1 MVISQARSAWYR
13 IGNCYAHSSVGYCL
27 SRGRSTAKPAGLPCL
42 WRRSERSL
50 AAYYRKG
57 LSKEIG
63 ATIGCR
69 GGRQFSTSVA
79 LHEADGAEALQY
91 VGGAGADVP
100 FQAEAAATSA
110 DSPFPNDVT
119 LYQDVQ
125 SNRLLKESFGS
136 IVKIYCDSTDPN
148 YAQPWQM
155 RRQLKSIGSGF
166 AIAGRMVLTNAHCVS
181 WQNRCLLRKHGSTVK
196 YPGRVVAIGH
206 ECDLAILAVDDDAF
220 WEGVRPLD
228 LGDVPSLH
236 DAVTV
241 VGYPTGGDNLCITSG
256 VVSRVDVTTYA
267 HSNFRLLCAQIDAA
281 INAGNSGGPA
291 LKDGKV
297 IGVAF
302 QAYDE
307 AQNIGYIIPTCIVRQ
322 FLRHLEVN
330 KRYTGFVTIGITYQL
345 LENPALRAFV
355 GLDSVEPRDLPQ
367 GVTPSGILVCQ
378 CDKLVNAGDGLRTR
392 DVIMAINGHDVADDG
407 TVHFRDVERVH
418 LAYALTAKFSG
429 DPCELVV
436 LREGK
441 VLTLTVRLQNPN
453 YLVAEHQWEVMPR
466 YFIFGG
472 LVFVPLTMEYLKDEF
487 GKKFYERAPSALL
500 RPLSDLF
507 ASQRGEEVV
516 VLSQILASEL
526 TVGYDFRNIRLDRVN
541 DEPVRNLR
549 HLEELVASVPAC
561 TPFVRF
567 HFESEV
573 VLVLDRARALELH
586 QQILDQHAI
595 PSHRSRDL

>member
-1 MVISQARSAWYR
+1 MDIAAIPRAWLTLGRYCSKNHFGSTAFFGRLPNAGASLPRAARRHARS
-13 IGNCYAHSSVGYCL
+13 
-27 SRGRSTAKPAGLPCL
+27 STAV
-42 WRRSERSL
+42 
-50 AAYYRKG
+50 YRKSFPSENSRAT
-57 LSKEIG
+57 LSVQR
-63 ATIGCR
+63 R
-69 GGRQFSTSVA
+69 GFSSSVA
-79 LHEADGAEALQY
+79 LQEAWNVDQLPFI
-91 VGGAGADVP
+91 GGAKVEAVVHDD
-100 FQAEAAATSA
+100 FQSH
-110 DSPFPNDVT
+110 
-119 LYQDVQ
+119 
-125 SNRLLKESFGS
+125 RLLKESFGS

-166 AIAGRMVLTNAHCVS
+166 IISGRLVLTNAHCVS

-206 ECDLAILAVDDDAF
+206 ECDLAILTVDDDSF
-220 WEGVRPLD
+220 WSGVKPLE
-228 LGDVPSLH
+228 LGEVPSLH

-307 AQNIGYIIPTCIVRQ
+307 AQNIGYIIPTCIILQ
-322 FLRHLEVN
+322 FLRHIDLHR
-330 KRYTGFVTIGITYQL
+330 RYTGFVTIGITYQL

-355 GLDSVEPRDLPQ
+355 GLDSVRQSDLPEN
-367 GVTPSGILVCQ
+367 VTPSGILVCQ
-378 CDKLVNAGDGLRTR
+378 CDKVVNDGDGLRTR
-392 DVIMAINGHDVADDG
+392 DVIMAINGYDVADDG
-407 TVHFRDVERVH
+407 TVSFRDVERVH
-418 LAYALTAKFSG
+418 LAYALTTKFSG

-436 LREGK
+436 LRDGQ

-453 YLVAEHQWEVMPR
+453 YLVAEHQWEIMPR
-466 YFIFGG
+466 YYIFGG

-487 GKKFYERAPSALL
+487 GKKFYERAPSSLL

-507 ASQRGEEVV
+507 AKERGEEVV
-516 VLSQILASEL
+516 VLSQILASDL
-526 TVGYDFRNIRLDRVN
+526 TVGYDFRNIRLERFN
-541 DEPVRNLR
+541 GEAVRNLR
-549 HLEELVASVPAC
+549 HLEELVSSVPE
-561 TPFVRF
+561 TEQFVRF
-567 HFESEV
+567 HFENEV
-573 VLVLDRARALELH
+573 VLVLDRERALSLH